1 MNCQN
6 AQNSLSAYLDR
17 ELPGDQMIAVR
28 AHVEICASCEA
39 ELGSLRALK
48 TDLASLPLVEPRE
61 GFADDVMRLVRN
73 EKPEPVRVPV
83 FAMVATSVAAA
94 ALAVL
99 LFNAFIGGTDRTH
112 LADDGA
118 RFDEASDA
126 AVTNPDFGSHAP
138 LIPVGR

>member
-1 MNCQN
+1 
-6 AQNSLSAYLDR
+6 
-17 ELPGDQMIAVR
+17 
-28 AHVEICASCEA
+28 
-39 ELGSLRALK
+39 
-48 TDLASLPLVEPRE
+48 
-61 GFADDVMRLVRN
+61 
-73 EKPEPVRVPV
+73 
-83 FAMVATSVAAA
+83 MVATSVAAA

-99 LFNAFIGGTDRTH
+99 LFNAFIGGTDRTR